1 MKDSNFSHR
10 HTSFLYA
17 TLKSQC
23 MNLKQQTVASALV
36 IRNIAQIE
44 GYK

>member
-10 HTSFLYA
+10 HTFFYA

-23 MNLKQQTVASALV
+23 MNLKQQTVVSALV